1 MSLPLLDVRDLSV
14 RFFTPE
20 AKYQVVSDVSFAIY
34 KGEVFGLVGESGCG
48 KSITALSILGIQ
60 PQQAVREGAI
70 FFNGKDLLMLSED
83 EMRSVRGNHIGMVFQ
98 EPMTSLNPVLTVG
111 YQVAEALLAHFPVS
125 KKEALGN
132 AVDLLRAVRIP
143 SPDLRVKDYPH
154 QMSGGMRQRVMI
166 AMAIACNPALLI
178 ADEPTTALDV
188 TIQYQILKLMQE
200 MRQERGM
207 AMLLITHDLSVVS
220 EHADRVA
227 IMYAGRIMELASVRD
242 LFAETLHPYTIG
254 LMQSLPRSRGIALK
268 PIPGF
273 VPPPYNLP
281 HGCTFS
287 DRCFA
292 AIDTCRAEEPRLR
305 EIRTGHFV
313 RCIRSGH
320 ISGEV

>member
-1 MSLPLLDVRDLSV
+1 MRLLNVQNLSV
-14 RFFTPE
+14 RFSTPE
-20 AKYQVVSDVSFAIY
+20 GEYRVVSHVSFSVQ

-60 PQQAVREGAI
+60 PQQAVREGSI
-70 FFNGKDLLMLSED
+70 FFGGRDLVKLPED
-83 EMRSVRGNHIGMVFQ
+83 EMRSIRGKDIGMVFQ

-111 YQVAEALLAHFPVS
+111 YQVAEALLAHFDIS
-125 KKEALGN
+125 KKEAL
-132 AVDLLRAVRIP
+132 AKAADLLRAVKIP
-143 SPDLRVKDYPH
+143 SPELRIKDYPH

-207 AMLLITHDLSVVS
+207 ALLLITHDLSIVS

-227 IMYAGRIMELASVRD
+227 IMYAGRIMEQSSVRD
-242 LFAETLHPYTIG
+242 LFAEPLHPYTIG
-254 LMQSLPRSRGIALK
+254 LLQSLPRARGAALK

-273 VPPPYNLP
+273 VPPPYDLP
-281 HGCTFS
+281 QGCTFS

-292 AIDTCRAEEPRLR
+292 VIDACKAAEPELR
-305 EIRTGHFV
+305 EIRPGHFA
-313 RCIRSGH
+313 RCIRAGS
-320 ISGEV
+320 IPGES

>member
-1 MSLPLLDVRDLSV
+1 MSLPLLDVRNLSV
-14 RFFTPE
+14 WFSTPE
-20 AKYQVVSDVSFAIY
+20 AKYQVVAHVSFSIQ

-60 PQQAVREGAI
+60 PQQVVREGGI
-70 FFNGKDLLMLSED
+70 LFNGKDLLTLSED
-83 EMRSVRGNHIGMVFQ
+83 EMRSVRGKDIGMVFQ

-125 KKEALGN
+125 KREALAK
-132 AVDLLRAVRIP
+132 AVELLRAVRIS
-143 SPDLRVKDYPH
+143 SPELRIKDYPH

-188 TIQYQILKLMQE
+188 TIQFQILKLMQE

-207 AMLLITHDLSVVS
+207 AMLLITHDLSIVS

-227 IMYAGRIMELASVRD
+227 IMYAGRIMEHASVRD
-242 LFAETLHPYTIG
+242 LFAETLHPYTTG
-254 LMQSLPRSRGIALK
+254 LMQSLPRSRGTALK

-281 HGCTFS
+281 NGCTFS

-292 AIDTCRAEEPRLR
+292 AIEACSDAEPDLR
-305 EIRTGHFV
+305 EIRTGHFA
-313 RCIRSGH
+313 RCIRAG
-320 ISGEV
+320 